1 MNWSQ
6 EPNSL
11 SKLFE
16 HLILKIMPEEN
27 SILFLGDVVPYKP
40 FRFKNNLKTIIN
52 LECPIIEDGTP
63 VTGKINLNVGKNHLG
78 KTFGKNLLAANLGN
92 NHILDYGLG
101 GLDSTIRETEAI
113 GAAYFGINLPG
124 DHSHNPLVLDHNGTR
139 IALMSAVSESTAPVV
154 EFDDFNYINVLDS
167 PDFFCRLGKVRE
179 QVRRII
185 VYMHWGTPESSYPD
199 KETII
204 TARKLIDAGADIII
218 GSHAHAPQAV
228 EKYKDGIIA
237 YNLGNFIMPSF
248 RNIPSFYDDDGN
260 ALSFY
265 SKKLMLWNRISWGL
279 IVNMETMEF
288 IVKKYIF
295 LADRILELTTTP
307 FDKYQTL
314 HSDSM
319 TDNFENKRQS
329 HLKNRLLRRRVRD
342 FIYSPHMPESFNV
355 FRNF

>member
-1 MNWSQ
+1 MNWLQ
-6 EPNSL
+6 VPNCH

-16 HLILKIMPEEN
+16 PNNPEIMPEEN

-52 LECPIIEDGTP
+52 LECPIIENGNP
-63 VTGKINLNVGKNHLG
+63 VTGKINLSVGKNHLG

-92 NHILDYGLG
+92 NHILDYGLD
-101 GLDSTIRETEAI
+101 GLASTIRETKAA
-113 GAAYFGINLPG
+113 GAAFFGINLPG
-124 DHSHNPLVLDHNGTR
+124 DINHNPLVIDHNGHKL
-139 IALMSAVSESTAPVV
+139 ALMSAVCENTAPVM
-154 EFDDFNYINVLDS
+154 EFDDFNYINVTDS
-167 PDFFCRLGKVRE
+167 PDFFCSLGNFRE
-179 QVRRII
+179 QVKRII
-185 VYMHWGTPESSYPD
+185 VYLHWGTPESSYPD
-199 KETII
+199 RETII
-204 TARKLIDAGADIII
+204 TARKIIDAGADIII

-228 EKYKDGIIA
+228 EKYKNGIIA

-279 IVNMETMEF
+279 IVDMETMEF
-288 IVKKYIF
+288 VVKKYIF

-314 HSDSM
+314 HPDSM
-319 TDNFENKRQS
+319 NDNFEHKRHS
-329 HLKNRLLRRRVRD
+329 HLKSRALRRKVRD
-342 FIYSPHMPESFNV
+342 FIHTPHMPESFNV